1 MTPAIDFVSQM
12 LHLNP
17 NKRPSAS
24 ELLSHA
30 FLSPLNSPKP
40 ENSEACQ
47 IPKQEFLFESLNL
60 NTEQLKDIAY
70 EEILFHHFDEYRK
83 IWKGRMESNTNPYL
97 EFLENENKEYDDG
110 EEEEFEGTD
119 DSFFLGD

>member
-1 MTPAIDFVSQM
+1 M

-40 ENSEACQ
+40 PKPEACK
-47 IPKQEFLFESLNL
+47 IPAQEFLFENLNL

-83 IWKGRMESNTNPYL
+83 LWAGRMQCSANPYL
-97 EFLENENKEYDDG
+97 EFLENENKDFDDG
-110 EEEEFEGTD
+110 EDAEFEGSE
-119 DSFFLGD
+119 DSFCLGD